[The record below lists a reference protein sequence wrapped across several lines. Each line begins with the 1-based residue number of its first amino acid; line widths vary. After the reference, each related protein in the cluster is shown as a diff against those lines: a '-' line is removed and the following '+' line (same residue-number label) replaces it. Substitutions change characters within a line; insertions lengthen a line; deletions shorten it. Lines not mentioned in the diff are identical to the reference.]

1 MVENY
6 ILDKTGNPVA
16 EPDIIKW
23 AQWFETAKRHI
34 AYDRIGQVQISTIF
48 LCFDHSFGEGE
59 PVLFE
64 TLIIDGEHDQYQER
78 YTNKV
83 AALAGHDQAVALVK
97 DSGKK

>member
-1 MVENY
+1 MSDGNY

-23 AQWFETAKRHI
+23 AQWFETAKRHV
-34 AYDRIGQVQISTIF
+34 ADDRIDQVRISTIF
-48 LCFDHSFGEGE
+48 LGIDHSFGEGE

-64 TLIIDGEHDQYQER
+64 TMIFGGEHDQYTER
-78 YTNKV
+78 YCNKA

-97 DSGKK
+97 DNQ